1 LFRQA
6 HEFDLS
12 VTPVRNL
19 RNAFEQ
25 KTEGEANPAECRA
38 QAWDAVATAS
48 GFAQGGG
55 PFQDIGTVPT
65 PVSSPAGGGAGVLP
79 AQGRPVTMAIGGTLT
94 GFALIR
100 ATWTP
105 AAGGAG
111 TAGSNQ
117 RDPRTGRGPFVHS
130 VRLEPGQTVW
140 IDQAARGSA
149 TSPAASP
156 PPTDPFEPGPTAG
169 TVSVSVTFTCECGP
183 ALEGLR

>member
-38 QAWDAVATAS
+38 QAWEAVATAS
-48 GFAQGGG
+48 GFAQGSGL
-55 PFQDIGTVPT
+55 FQDIGTVPT
-65 PVSSPAGGGAGVLP
+65 PVSSLAGGGSAVLSATSTPWIENAPTQARHATAGGSASGGGAGVLP

-100 ATWTP
+100 ATSTP

-117 RDPRTGRGPFVHS
+117 RDPRTGRGLFVHS

-140 IDQAARGSA
+140 ID
-149 TSPAASP
+149 
-156 PPTDPFEPGPTAG
+156 
-169 TVSVSVTFTCECGP
+169 
-183 ALEGLR
+183 